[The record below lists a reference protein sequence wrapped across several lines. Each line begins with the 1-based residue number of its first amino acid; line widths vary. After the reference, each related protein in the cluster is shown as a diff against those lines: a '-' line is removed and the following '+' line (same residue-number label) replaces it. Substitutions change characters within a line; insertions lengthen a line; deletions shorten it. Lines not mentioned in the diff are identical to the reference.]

1 MHYLSC
7 VDTMPSDPLELSPS
21 NPRPPASGTLL
32 VSGPYLSDPYFRR
45 TVVLL
50 CMHDANGSFGLVL
63 NRPLEVNI
71 SDLMTE
77 LPNLPSPVGIGGPVQ
92 SGNLFFLHTLG
103 PRITGSLNVIDGIHM
118 GGDYEQLCAVLT
130 TAPKLAK
137 HVRFFVGYSGW
148 GADQLD
154 TEIGNRSWLVH
165 PANKRAVMGTAP
177 KDLWAGTL
185 RSMGPMYAPLANFP
199 EDPSLN

>member
-1 MHYLSC
+1 MRQQMSK
-7 VDTMPSDPLELSPS
+7 DPLELSPP
-21 NPRPPASGTLL
+21 NPLAPSPGTLL

-50 CMHDANGSFGLVL
+50 CMHDPAGSFGLVL
-63 NRPLEVNI
+63 NRPLDTNI
-71 SDLMTE
+71 ADLMAE

-103 PRITGSLNVIDGIHM
+103 PRITGSLNVVDGISM
-118 GGDYEQLCAVLT
+118 GGDFQQLCAVLN
-130 TAPKLAK
+130 ASPKLAR

-154 TEIGNRSWLVH
+154 NEISNNSWLVS
-165 PANKRAVMGTAP
+165 PANKRSVMGTDP

-185 RSMGPMYAPLANFP
+185 RGMGPKYAPLANFP